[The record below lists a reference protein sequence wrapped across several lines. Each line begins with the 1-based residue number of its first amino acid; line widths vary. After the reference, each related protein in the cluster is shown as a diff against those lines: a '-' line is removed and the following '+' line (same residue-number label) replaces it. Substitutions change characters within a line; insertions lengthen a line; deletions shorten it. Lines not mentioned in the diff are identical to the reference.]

1 MQSPDLKTMRCAPN
15 RQLLLIA
22 ALSGLLAVALG
33 AWGGHG
39 LKNILTAQYLQTFLT
54 GVEYQVTHSL
64 ALLFTSLLPA
74 SNRLVKLAGWSFI
87 LGMVM
92 FSGSLYL
99 LTLSGIRSFGFI
111 TPFGGV
117 LFMCGW
123 LCLLVFALKHL
134 PKNSD

>member
-1 MQSPDLKTMRCAPN
+1 MTFAAN

-22 ALSGLLAVALG
+22 SASGLLAVALG

-39 LKNILTAQYLQTFLT
+39 LKNILSEKYLQTFLT

-74 SNRLVKLAGWSFI
+74 SNRLVKLAGWSFTAGI
-87 LGMVM
+87 VL

-99 LTLSGIRSFGFI
+99 LTLTGMRMLGAI
-111 TPFGGV
+111 TPFGGI

-123 LCLLVFALKHL
+123 LCLFLFALKHL
-134 PKNSD
+134 AKNSD

>member
-1 MQSPDLKTMRCAPN
+1 MTFAPN
-15 RQLLLIA
+15 RQLLIIA

-39 LKNILTAQYLQTFLT
+39 LKTILTDKYLQTFLT

-74 SNRLVKLAGWSFI
+74 GNRLVKLAGWSFT
-87 LGMVM
+87 LGMVL

-99 LTLSGIRSFGFI
+99 LTLSGIRSFGVI

-123 LCLLVFALKHL
+123 ICLFLFALKHL
-134 PKNSD
+134 PKNSQ

>member
-1 MQSPDLKTMRCAPN
+1 MPN
-15 RQLLLIA
+15 RTLLLIGA
-22 ALSGLLAVALG
+22 ASGLLAVVLG

-39 LKNILTAQYLQTFLT
+39 LKHILSEKYLQTFLT

-74 SNRLVKLAGWSFI
+74 SNRLVKLAGWSFSAGI
-87 LGMVM
+87 VL

-99 LTLSGIRSFGFI
+99 LTLTGIRSLGAI

-123 LCLLVFALKHL
+123 LCLILFALKLRAKVSH
-134 PKNSD
+134 

>member
-1 MQSPDLKTMRCAPN
+1 MTFTPDR
-15 RQLLLIA
+15 RLLMIA

-39 LKNILTAQYLQTFLT
+39 LKNILTEKYLQTFLT

-74 SNRLVKLAGWSFI
+74 SNRLVKVAGWSFI
-87 LGMVM
+87 FGMVL

-99 LTLSGIRSFGFI
+99 LTLSGIRSFGVV

-117 LFMCGW
+117 LFICGW
-123 LCLLVFALKHL
+123 ACLFLFALKHL
-134 PKNSD
+134 PRNAN